1 MQLVKIYTIGNLKSF
16 TDTIGNIDR
25 YEYNTH
31 QTVREE
37 LDPACK
43 RITFDYNSGSNLTA
57 RTDRELGV
65 YYYRRRYYGVENGRF
80 LQEDSIR
87 LKGGD
92 GNFYRHVGNATVN
105 STDAEERMI
114 KEYVVRLSQS
124 YKQITSSPVYNIST
138 CSVGFTFSFL
148 KIFAPLRPD
157 YVTGY
162 RFTAAMLT
170 LVSIGKTA
178 KCGATLYPVF
188 GSK

>member
-1 MQLVKIYTIGNLKSF
+1 MGQRMEG
-16 TDTIGNIDR
+16 
-25 YEYNTH
+25 
-31 QTVREE
+31 
-37 LDPACK
+37 
-43 RITFDYNSGSNLTA
+43 
-57 RTDRELGV
+57 
-65 YYYRRRYYGVENGRF
+65 F

-92 GNFYRHVGNATVN
+92 GNFYRYVGKATIN
-105 STDAEERMI
+105 STDAEGRMI
-114 KEYVVRLSQS
+114 KEYVGRLSQS
-124 YKQITSSPVYNIST
+124 YKQRISSPIYNIAT
-138 CSVGFTFSFL
+138 FSVGFAFSFFL
-148 KIFAPLRPD
+148 ISTPFRPD